1 MTTPRG
7 RFITFE
13 GPEGGGKTTQAQRAV
28 AALEAKGLRVLY
40 TREPGGTKTGEA
52 IRDILQHD
60 RAGEPI
66 CAEAEVLLFAA
77 SRAQL
82 VHRVIRPALEM
93 GAWVVSDRFAD
104 STTAYQG
111 YGRGFPVEQML
122 EINAFAI
129 AGTEP
134 DLTLLLDVDVATGFR
149 RLAAR
154 HAEKGSGPD
163 RMEREA
169 RAFHERVR
177 AGYLEM
183 AARWPARFRVL
194 DARADADA
202 VAAQVWNEVA
212 RVLGG

>member
-1 MTTPRG
+1 
-7 RFITFE
+7 
-13 GPEGGGKTTQAQRAV
+13 
-28 AALEAKGLRVLY
+28 
-40 TREPGGTKTGEA
+40 
-52 IRDILQHD
+52 
-60 RAGEPI
+60 
-66 CAEAEVLLFAA
+66 VLLFAA

-82 VHRVIRPALEM
+82 VHRVIRPVLEM

-111 YGRGFPVEQML
+111 YGRGFPVARML

-129 AGTEP
+129 AGVEP
-134 DLTLLLDVDVATGFR
+134 DLTLLLDVDVETGFA

-154 HAEKGSGPD
+154 HAEQGSGPD

-183 AARWPARFRVL
+183 ARRWPERFRVL
-194 DARADADA
+194 DARAGADA
-202 VAAQVWNEVA
+202 VAAQVWNEVEL
-212 RVLGG
+212 VLGR